1 LWETIPI
8 FGSNIL
14 HKEDLLLIAA
24 HPSGPLDETHCVEN
38 IEQILDEEHTSDG
51 VIFDPKTQTK
61 NKSSKVNNS
70 SAETK
75 VWSPLDEVSRC
86 VVVTRGEKDLEN
98 KALTSIADLEEG
110 EEDHKAVHRA
120 GELWRVIGWGGGR
133 GRTWGSVASER
144 REAQDTISKAPSSI
158 CAERDR
164 GERQRQRD
172 SQEDGVE
179 MDWLTVFVETKM
191 MAGSCTAL

>member
-1 LWETIPI
+1 
-8 FGSNIL
+8 L

-75 VWSPLDEVSRC
+75 V
-86 VVVTRGEKDLEN
+86 
-98 KALTSIADLEEG
+98 
-110 EEDHKAVHRA
+110 
-120 GELWRVIGWGGGR
+120 
-133 GRTWGSVASER
+133 
-144 REAQDTISKAPSSI
+144 
-158 CAERDR
+158 
-164 GERQRQRD
+164 
-172 SQEDGVE
+172 
-179 MDWLTVFVETKM
+179 
-191 MAGSCTAL
+191 